1 MLDVVEPPVSQS
13 SSPASFVI
21 ASVVA
26 SAMLILSL
34 CYRAPRRWP
43 CAQLSLCHCARSA
56 CDQLFVAQAFAA
68 ILAQQLKL
76 LARVHK

>member
-13 SSPASFVI
+13 SSPASLAT

-34 CYRAPRRWP
+34 CYRAPRRCRVHSW
-43 CAQLSLCHCARSA
+43 SLWHCARSA

-68 ILAQQLKL
+68 ILAQHLEL